1 MTITKCFLYS
11 GTVADNHKVS
21 TRLSPIFESWE
32 NSGMY
37 TTALSPSSISYL
49 SQAGSV
55 RNRIDRLFQLVPT
68 GSNTKARF
76 QAVNFL
82 LWHPLIASLRWSVR
96 ARHHK
101 KWTKHQKTWGKTPGK
116 SLLNSSQIA
125 FLLNCRFVDLYI
137 HRTSYLVLQPRVLSK
152 YSLECAEGSKSIHFQ
167 VVEVIGSL
175 SVGLN

>member
-1 MTITKCFLYS
+1 MFKPHFLEVRKIWDRWPFSTGSNNNFWDLGSGIYS
-11 GTVADNHKVS
+11 
-21 TRLSPIFESWE
+21 
-32 NSGMY
+32 
-37 TTALSPSSISYL
+37 
-49 SQAGSV
+49 
-55 RNRIDRLFQLVPT
+55 LFQLIST
-68 GSNTKARF
+68 RF
-76 QAVNFL
+76 QEVNFL

-96 ARHHK
+96 ARHRK

-167 VVEVIGSL
+167 AVEVIGSL

>member
-1 MTITKCFLYS
+1 MTLADSPKVPKNNKYKHKYKWQLQSALFFCK
-11 GTVADNHKVS
+11 VALPDNHKVS
-21 TRLSPIFESWE
+21 THLSWE

-76 QAVNFL
+76 QAVNLL

-96 ARHHK
+96 ARHRK

-125 FLLNCRFVDLYI
+125 FLLNCKFVDLYI
-137 HRTSYLVLQPRVLSK
+137 HRTSCLVLKPRVLN
-152 YSLECAEGSKSIHFQ
+152 L
-167 VVEVIGSL
+167 
-175 SVGLN
+175 LNIL